1 MQWQSTHY
9 LSENGSTRLVQAGKH
24 TNQLYKLHF
33 IKASSILWQFQN
45 DYSIIPAG
53 IKNFHFY
60 SNLLIFDI

>member
-33 IKASSILWQFQN
+33 IKASTKPVYYDNSRMIIL
-45 DYSIIPAG
+45 
-53 IKNFHFY
+53 
-60 SNLLIFDI
+60 